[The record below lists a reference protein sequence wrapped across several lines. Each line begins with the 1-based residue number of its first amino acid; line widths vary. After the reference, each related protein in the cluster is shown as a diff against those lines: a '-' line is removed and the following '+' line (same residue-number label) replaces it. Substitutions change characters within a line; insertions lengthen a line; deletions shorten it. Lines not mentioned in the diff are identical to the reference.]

1 MSFQFVCELCRQA
14 LGLQAKRSY
23 LNRIR
28 REAAAGASRPP
39 VRVVRRDPSGKP
51 LAVGRQQG
59 EVFETVPAGCVCA
72 CEENG
77 HDPWH
82 CTRAAQFKVGGR
94 PGSGAVDDLARKL
107 GREPIPELVV
117 AQHEA
122 CQALVTYFV
131 AWRLGSSDEDRIRLE
146 SSDLRAMGYE
156 EQLRWLRD
164 LLREERP
171 ELASQP
177 PYCDIVP
184 KLKML
189 AGFRHKVAHSWPVNG
204 DFFTRSKRE
213 RAGNV
218 TIRITPEELAAYLD
232 LAMELQSQLTFLP
245 LSWEIRRVA

>member
-1 MSFQFVCELCRQA
+1 VSFRSVCEPCCQA
-14 LGLQAKRSY
+14 LGLQAERSY
-23 LNRIR
+23 WNAIR
-28 REAAAGASRPP
+28 RETAAEASRPH

-59 EVFETVPAGCVCA
+59 EVFETVPASCVCA
-72 CEENG
+72 CEKSG
-77 HDPWH
+77 HDPRQ
-82 CTRAAQFKVGGR
+82 CTGAEQFKVGGR

-107 GREPIPELVV
+107 GREPIPELAV

-122 CQALVTYFV
+122 CQALVTHFV

-146 SSDLRAMGYE
+146 SSELRAMGYE

-204 DFFTRSKRE
+204 DFFARSKRE

-218 TIRITPEELAAYLD
+218 TIRITPEELATYLD

-245 LSWEIRRVA
+245 MSWEIRRAA